1 MSEERAV
8 YDAESVRVILSA
20 DDRPAPESVRRLW
33 LTRRQ
38 AIIMELG
45 AIEDYLDMPR
55 SIVPRRKREQG
66 CRGDERQAS

>member
-1 MSEERAV
+1 MAETIDPMQIIIDDEPRT
-8 YDAESVRVILSA
+8 DAE
-20 DDRPAPESVRRLW
+20 RRLW

-55 SIVPRRKREQG
+55 SIVPRRKREHHEDH
-66 CRGDERQAS
+66 RKAS

>member
-8 YDAESVRVILSA
+8 YSVILDT
-20 DDRPAPESVRRLW
+20 DDQPQTESVRRLW

-55 SIVPRRKREQG
+55 SIVPRRKREHG
-66 CRGDERQAS
+66 CRCDERKAS